1 MISVRAS
8 KFSWGTI
15 KYLLPKKMSHFT
27 LYFHNF
33 HHPSWPPHSA
43 QLHHTCFSIC
53 FVTIHVPVCGVCVF
67 VCVVCL
73 CECVTFQCFE
83 IVKHPKQQSYSESTQ
98 LQNLQISHFLLLMTQ
113 YSPNMYAWLQVVY
126 KEKDLFLLIICDKKY
141 VMFSIVSKFL
151 ASSITRQFHSSL
163 PQKNHGSG

>member
-1 MISVRAS
+1 MYV
-8 KFSWGTI
+8 
-15 KYLLPKKMSHFT
+15 
-27 LYFHNF
+27 
-33 HHPSWPPHSA
+33 
-43 QLHHTCFSIC
+43 
-53 FVTIHVPVCGVCVF
+53 VCVC
-67 VCVVCL
+67 VCVCVCMW
-73 CECVTFQCFE
+73 CVCVCVTFQCFE
-83 IVKHPKQQSYSESTQ
+83 IVKHPKQQSHSESTQ

-141 VMFSIVSKFL
+141 VKFSIVSKFL